1 MCDCDFHCP
10 EPGGSREL
18 GMAHP
23 ERRPLDDA
31 GMISRGSRAAPGQ
44 NAPKN
49 QHRKDAAR
57 WSPPPWSSASVAHR
71 QSWNRSRHPG
81 FPDRQGDP
89 DLLFLYPPLI
99 LISDCMLIQ
108 SMPLLP
114 PLLSFSGQG
123 SFNLYHKAKRRNDF
137 RERGEEAAAFLLARS
152 PLRFYRRLKKLNPRG
167 VCVGFLGAPGG
178 S

>member
-1 MCDCDFHCP
+1 
-10 EPGGSREL
+10 
-18 GMAHP
+18 MAHP

-44 NAPKN
+44 NAPKD
-49 QHRKDAAR
+49 QQRKDAAR
-57 WSPPPWSSASVAHR
+57 WPSPPPWSSASVAHR

-108 SMPLLP
+108 SMPLH
-114 PLLSFSGQG
+114 PLLLPFFKDLQENITKQKGE
-123 SFNLYHKAKRRNDF
+123 KVRD
-137 RERGEEAAAFLLARS
+137 RGELG
-152 PLRFYRRLKKLNPRG
+152 RRLHAGPVSTAILRAIEKIESSWGLCGWFWGPQGFVRRESGDYHGSACKCRG
-167 VCVGFLGAPGG
+167 R
-178 S
+178 